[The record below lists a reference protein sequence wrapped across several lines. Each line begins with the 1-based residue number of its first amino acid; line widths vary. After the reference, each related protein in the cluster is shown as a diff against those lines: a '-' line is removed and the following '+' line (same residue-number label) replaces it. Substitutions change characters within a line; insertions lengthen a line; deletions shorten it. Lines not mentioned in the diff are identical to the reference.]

1 MLGRSLAVVR
11 KYCMYIKHE
20 DVCFITDTEKYLLH
34 HKPFH
39 LCLAPLTEKITV
51 NHNIKNTRVTH
62 SASN

>member
-39 LCLAPLTEKITV
+39 LC
-51 NHNIKNTRVTH
+51 
-62 SASN
+62 

>member
-1 MLGRSLAVVR
+1 MLGRSRAVVR

-39 LCLAPLTEKITV
+39 LCLATLTEKFTV
-51 NHNIKNTRVTH
+51 NYNIKNRRVTH

>member
-1 MLGRSLAVVR
+1 MLGRSWAVVR

-20 DVCFITDTEKYLLH
+20 DVCFITDTEKYLLQ

-39 LCLAPLTEKITV
+39 LCLATLTEKITV
-51 NHNIKNTRVTH
+51 NYNIKNTRVTH

>member
-1 MLGRSLAVVR
+1 MLGRSLAVVC
-11 KYCMYIKHE
+11 KYCMYIKRE

-39 LCLAPLTEKITV
+39 LCLATLTEKFTV
-51 NHNIKNTRVTH
+51 NYNIKNRRVTH